1 MLSVLSPEY
10 FMKVAL
16 QQAERA
22 MEEGE
27 VPIGAVVVCKGKII
41 AKAWN
46 QTERLKDV
54 TAHAEMLA
62 ITSASNELQT
72 KFLDDCE
79 LYVTLEPCPMCAS
92 ALYWARFGKLYF
104 AASDQKRGMGQ
115 IKSPLLHPKT
125 KVFKGLLSNESEDL
139 LHRFFDNLRSSKNN

>member
-10 FMKVAL
+10 FMKIAL

-27 VPIGAVVVCKGKII
+27 IPIGAVVVWNGKVI

-46 QTERLKDV
+46 QTEKLKDV

-62 ITSASNELQT
+62 ITSASNDLQS
-72 KFLDDCE
+72 KFLDECE

-92 ALYWARFGKLYF
+92 ALYWARIGKVYY
-104 AASDQKRGMGQ
+104 AAEDTKRGMGT
-115 IKSPLLHPKT
+115 IATPLLHPKT
-125 KVFKGLLSNESEDL
+125 KIFTGLLRNESEQL
-139 LHRFFDNLRSSKNN
+139 LRSFFDKLRSSKNN